1 MIVSAWV
8 MGLSLHLNDVCLWWR
23 TAKNKLFSTKYRTRW
38 EETWV
43 YVQNYTQC
51 IKRINTNI
59 VKYDKS
65 SSDADMLWSRSE
77 TLAVAVKPLY
87 YTWFDEKNRVSE
99 AKPNSSGLKENLP
112 PCGTKYSG
120 DQIIVRSL
128 MDVQCAVTFRR
139 CIICNPLTQASP
151 QIFAKQVT
159 IEFNAFNH
167 VIYIFTLYSC
177 TT

>member
-1 MIVSAWV
+1 MTWNTTSLSYRPNKSMNIWQFSALFICHNDS
-8 MGLSLHLNDVCLWWR
+8 LSLSNGSESAFKCLWWR
-23 TAKNKLFSTKYRTRW
+23 TAKNKLFSTKSRTRW

-87 YTWFDEKNRVSE
+87 MVWRKESCVWGKTKQQWTKKELTAVWDEILR
-99 AKPNSSGLKENLP
+99 
-112 PCGTKYSG
+112 
-120 DQIIVRSL
+120 RS
-128 MDVQCAVTFRR
+128 
-139 CIICNPLTQASP
+139 N
-151 QIFAKQVT
+151 
-159 IEFNAFNH
+159 N
-167 VIYIFTLYSC
+167 C
-177 TT
+177 T